1 MRNNLRNSH
10 SKKVET
16 VISNIYKLLENKS
29 EKKAFMYINSLLED
43 DNNTNSQNKQNVNF
57 NVQKFATD
65 FKVVSDIIEKFKNA
79 YPDTPL
85 KEDLNNFINGVKTFT
100 EKIQNYQNNNQ
111 NAENQN
117 TQNNQNNNQNAENQN
132 TQNNQKSEQQPKQ

>member
-1 MRNNLRNSH
+1 MKNNLRNRH

-43 DNNTNSQNKQNVNF
+43 DNNTNSQNNQNINF

-65 FKVVSDIIEKFKNA
+65 FKVISDIIEKFKIA
-79 YPDTPL
+79 YPETPL

-111 NAENQN
+111 NTENQN
-117 TQNNQNNNQNAENQN
+117 TQNNQNNKQNAENQN
-132 TQNNQKSEQQPKQ
+132 TQNNQKLEQQPKQ